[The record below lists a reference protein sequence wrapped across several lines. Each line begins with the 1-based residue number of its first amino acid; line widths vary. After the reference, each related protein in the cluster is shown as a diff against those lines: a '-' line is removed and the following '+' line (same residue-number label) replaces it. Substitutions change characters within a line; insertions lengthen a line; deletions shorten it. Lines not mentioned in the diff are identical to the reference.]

1 MSEIEDRSK
10 GKANELKGEVK
21 EGVGRA
27 TGDPGL
33 RAEGE
38 RDQAKGQAQG
48 FMGKVKGWFARR

>member
-21 EGVGRA
+21 EGAGRV

-38 RDQAKGQAQG
+38 RDQAKGKAQG
-48 FMGKVKGWFARR
+48 FMGRVKGWFARR

>member
-1 MSEIEDRSK
+1 MTEIEDRSK
-10 GKANELKGEVK
+10 GKANELKGQAK
-21 EGVGRA
+21 EGAARV

-48 FMGKVKGWFARR
+48 LMGRFKGWLARR